1 MTDNP
6 ATCAFL
12 RCKDDFYQQEP
23 MRGQEKFVLRMPKVY
38 WCGKTL
44 GEFGPDQECASADMC
59 NSARTCF
66 SSVITGNALPL
77 EAE

>member
-1 MTDNP
+1 MKDVNEV
-6 ATCAFL
+6 CAFL

-23 MRGQEKFVLRMPKVY
+23 TPDQEKFVLRMPKVY

-44 GEFGPDQECASADMC
+44 GEFGPDQNCASDDSC
-59 NSARTCF
+59 IQSRSCF
-66 SSVITGNALPL
+66 SNVITGNALPL